1 MKKYKELQIH
11 YENSLAM
18 YGPNSK
24 GMDWPNSDDLIKR
37 FKVLTSII
45 NEDLSNN
52 FSVLDLG
59 CGVGLMVDFL
69 KESNLIK
76 KINYK
81 GIDISPQMI
90 SFAKKRLPQ
99 YDFEER
105 DILESKLDAN
115 TFDYVIMNGLF
126 TEKLN
131 MSQSEMFSFFEEMI
145 KIVYNS
151 CKNGFSFNVMS
162 SHVDWKRDDLF
173 HLELDQ
179 LVAFLVKNCSRKI
192 KIDMDY
198 GLYEYSVFVRK

>member
-1 MKKYKELQIH
+1 MKKYIELQIH
-11 YENSLAM
+11 YENCLAK

-69 KESNLIK
+69 KESNLIN

-81 GIDISPQMI
+81 GIDISSQMI
-90 SFAKKRLPQ
+90 SFAKKRFPE
-99 YDFEER
+99 YDFEGR
-105 DILESKLDAN
+105 DILESKLEEN
-115 TFDYVIMNGLF
+115 SYDYIIMNGLF

-131 MSQSEMFSFFEEMI
+131 MSQSEMLAFFKEMI
-145 KIVYNS
+145 KNVFDS
-151 CKNGFSFNVMS
+151 CKKGFSFNVMS
-162 SHVDWKRDDLF
+162 AHVDWKRDDLF

-179 LVAFLVKNCSRKI
+179 LVSFLVQDCSRNI

-198 GLYEYSVFVRK
+198 GLFEYSVFVRK